1 MALHYG
7 VLRGR
12 VDIFKRE
19 DDLNTPHLQIKIVDG
34 QNQAWRIAV
43 NVLSGDQSR
52 VVFSPRRPA
61 AKPSCVGR
69 TRSTCERLH
78 SDLSNKPRRA
88 EYFGLFPRAV

>member
-43 NVLSGDQSR
+43 NVLSGDQ
-52 VVFSPRRPA
+52 
-61 AKPSCVGR
+61 K
-69 TRSTCERLH
+69 ERKGH
-78 SDLSNKPRRA
+78 NVK
-88 EYFGLFPRAV
+88 F